1 LNQPRQTA
9 TYLSKRL
16 AAAGL
21 RPAARFGQNFLIDL
35 NLVDLIADS
44 AGLRKTDVVLEVGT
58 GVGSLTSRLSDRAG
72 AVLSVEIDANLHQ
85 LASEEL
91 EGRANVRLIH
101 GDALRNKNALRDDLM
116 GQIRDAIARIGD
128 EARFLLVANLPYN
141 VATPIVSNLLLE
153 TPPPDGMVVTIQKEM
168 GDRIVA
174 SPGSKDYG
182 ALSVWIQSICDCEIV
197 RVLPPTVFWPRP
209 KVQSAILRIDLAP
222 ERRAAFADLRYFHQM
237 VRSLFFHRRKFLRS
251 VVISA
256 MKGRLEKVECDQV
269 LAVLGH
275 DANVRAEQLNVE
287 QIQALAEAL
296 RVAESNAKQA

>member
-1 LNQPRQTA
+1 M
-9 TYLSKRL
+9 
-16 AAAGL
+16 
-21 RPAARFGQNFLIDL
+21 IDL

-182 ALSVWIQSICDCEIV
+182 ALRCLDFSRFVIV
-197 RVLPPTVFWPRP
+197 RLCGCCRQPFSGRGPKFSRRFYGLIWRLNDALLSPT
-209 KVQSAILRIDLAP
+209 
-222 ERRAAFADLRYFHQM
+222 
-237 VRSLFFHRRKFLRS
+237 
-251 VVISA
+251 
-256 MKGRLEKVECDQV
+256 
-269 LAVLGH
+269 
-275 DANVRAEQLNVE
+275 
-287 QIQALAEAL
+287 
-296 RVAESNAKQA
+296 